1 MAQSTHLEMAEVAFF
16 AADRLED
23 RSVEVGERMVLNIS
37 AGGEAGQSHQFY
49 HLYLP
54 VKLQRPSVPPTDADV
69 VHAGVVSDLEVHDVV
84 VARRVAVLVE
94 HHHVIR
100 HVGEFEFSQI
110 FLKTFHFSVLLKFYM
125 KEFF

>member
-1 MAQSTHLEMAEVAFF
+1 MAEVAFL

-23 RSVEVGERMVLNIS
+23 WSVEVGERMVLDTPAPSDWSDLHFFFVIILLMKIQS
-37 AGGEAGQSHQFY
+37 A
-49 HLYLP
+49 
-54 VKLQRPSVPPTDADV
+54 RVPTTDGDV
-69 VHAGVVSDLEVHDVV
+69 IHAGVVSELEVHDVV
-84 VARRVAVLVE
+84 VARGVAVLVE
-94 HHHVIR
+94 HHHIIR